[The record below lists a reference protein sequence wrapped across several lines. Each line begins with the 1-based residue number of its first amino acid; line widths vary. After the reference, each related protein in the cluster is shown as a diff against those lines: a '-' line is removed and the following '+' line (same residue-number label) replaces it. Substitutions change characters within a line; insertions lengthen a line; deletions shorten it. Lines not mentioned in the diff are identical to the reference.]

1 MPGQRF
7 KKQGRVELW
16 DNGVDAPEVR
26 FSVRWGENE
35 QMDYS
40 RLDQAEM
47 KFDEEVQAARF
58 DAD

>member
-1 MPGQRF
+1 MPGQRL

-16 DNGVDAPEVR
+16 DNGVDTPEVR
-26 FSVRWGENE
+26 FSVHWGENE

-47 KFDEEVQAARF
+47 KFEEEVQAARF

>member
-1 MPGQRF
+1 MPGQRL

-16 DNGVDAPEVR
+16 DNGVDAPEAR

-47 KFDEEVQAARF
+47 KFDEEIQAARF